1 MSTEA
6 IPVSLD
12 TGQYSAALA
21 LVGRILLSTIF
32 LISAVGKLTAPA
44 GTIGYIAAAGLP
56 LPQLAYAL
64 AVAIELL
71 GGLAL
76 VAGYQTRT
84 AAAAL
89 AVFSIA
95 AAFGFHGNLGDQNQF
110 VHFLKNVAIAGG
122 LLQLVA
128 FGAGRW
134 SVDARR
140 SHAALQRP

>member
-56 LPQLAYAL
+56 LPQLAYVL

-76 VAGYQTRT
+76 IAGYQTRI

-89 AVFSIA
+89 AVFCVA

-110 VHFLKNVAIAGG
+110 VHFLKNLAIAGG
-122 LLQLVA
+122 LLQLIA
-128 FGAGRW
+128 FGAGPW
-134 SVDARR
+134 SLDARR
-140 SHAALQRP
+140 R

>member
-6 IPVSLD
+6 IPVTLN

-21 LVGRILLSTIF
+21 LVGRILLSVIF
-32 LISAVGKLTAPA
+32 LISVVGKLAAPA

-76 VAGYQTRT
+76 IAGYQTRI

-89 AVFSIA
+89 ALSCIA
-95 AAFGFHGNLGDQNQF
+95 AAFGFHGNLRDQNHF
-110 VHFLKNVAIAGG
+110 VHFLKNVAIPGG
-122 LLQLVA
+122 LLQLLA
-128 FGAGRW
+128 FGAGGGTLDPPR
-134 SVDARR
+134 
-140 SHAALQRP
+140 

>member
-6 IPVSLD
+6 IPVTLN

-21 LVGRILLSTIF
+21 LVGRILLSVIF
-32 LISAVGKLTAPA
+32 LISVVGKLAAPA

-56 LPQLAYAL
+56 LPQLAYVL

-76 VAGYQTRT
+76 IAGYQTRI

-89 AVFSIA
+89 ALFCVA

-110 VHFLKNVAIAGG
+110 VHFLKNLAIAGG
-122 LLQLVA
+122 LLQLIA
-128 FGAGRW
+128 FGAGPW
-134 SVDARR
+134 SLDARR
-140 SHAALQRP
+140 R

>member
-1 MSTEA
+1 MNTE
-6 IPVSLD
+6 
-12 TGQYSAALA
+12 GAALA
-21 LVGRILLSTIF
+21 LVGRILLSAIF
-32 LISAVGKLTAPA
+32 LISVVGKLAAPA

-56 LPQLAYAL
+56 LPQVAYAL

-84 AAAAL
+84 PAAAL
-89 AVFSIA
+89 AGFSIA
-95 AAFGFHGNLGDQNQF
+95 AAFGFPGHLGDQNQF
-110 VHFLKNVAIAGG
+110 VPFLKKLAIAGG

>member
-1 MSTEA
+1 MA
-6 IPVSLD
+6 GWL
-12 TGQYSAALA
+12 
-21 LVGRILLSTIF
+21 RLLSAIF
-32 LISAVGKLTAPA
+32 LISVVGKLAAPA

-56 LPQLAYAL
+56 LPQVAYAL

>member
-6 IPVSLD
+6 LPVNLD

-21 LVGRILLSTIF
+21 LVGRVLLSAIF
-32 LISAVGKLTAPA
+32 LISVLGKLAAPA
-44 GTIGYIAAAGLP
+44 ATIGYIGAAGLP

-76 VAGYQTRT
+76 IAGYQTRI

-89 AVFSIA
+89 AVFCIA

-134 SVDARR
+134 SLDARR
-140 SHAALQRP
+140 S